1 MEALDI
7 METAKVMPKGQI
19 TIPKEIRDRMGIKPG
34 SRVGF
39 VVDGK
44 VIRMVNPAIYAMEY
58 MQEQMK
64 EYANQYTDEEIMAWV
79 KEARKAV
86 H

>member
-39 VVDGK
+39 VVEGK

>member
-39 VVDGK
+39 VVEGK

-64 EYANQYTDEEIMAWV
+64 EYANTMTDDEIVAML
-79 KEARKAV
+79 KEIRREI